1 MPTSQLKFAAA
12 LSTHDTTEEALAEVV
27 RAALDQLSAPVDLA
41 FVFVSPHHAEH
52 LETIASQLCQLL
64 GTENLFGGT
73 GEAIVGVG
81 REIEHAPAISL
92 WLAHLPGVEITSMH
106 LEFQRTPD
114 GGSFIGWD
122 DALPLQWPKDA
133 TLLLMGEPFSFPA
146 DALLA
151 RMNEDQPGVP
161 IIGGMASGGHA
172 PGENLLVHGPQMK
185 NTGASAIY
193 LHGAV
198 RIRSVV
204 SQGCRP
210 IGEPM
215 VITKSERNEI
225 HLLGGRP
232 PLEIIREI
240 FAQLPVS
247 DQQLVNRGLHIGQV
261 VDEYRDKFEPG
272 DFIIRNVIG
281 VNQETGGIAVGDYVR
296 PGQTIQFH
304 VRDEH
309 SADADLKQLLEK
321 ESPGHPL
328 GALVFTCNG
337 RGTRLFSTPDHD
349 AACVQAA
356 CGDIPA
362 AGIFAMGELGPI
374 GGQNF
379 MHGFT
384 ASLALFEEVEPQ

>member
-1 MPTSQLKFAAA
+1 MTSSTLKFAAA
-12 LSTHDTTEEALAEVV
+12 LSTHEATEEAIAQVIREALEQLA
-27 RAALDQLSAPVDLA
+27 APVDIA
-41 FVFVSPHHAEH
+41 FVFVSPQHADK
-52 LETIASQLCQLL
+52 LETIASQLCELL
-64 GTENLFGGT
+64 GTENLFGTT

-81 REIEHAPAISL
+81 REIEQAPAISL
-92 WLAHLPGVEITSMH
+92 WLAHLPGVEVTPMH

-114 GGSFIGWD
+114 GGSFIGWSGK
-122 DALPLQWPKDA
+122 LPLQWPKEA

-172 PGENLLVHGPQMK
+172 PGENLLVHGREVK
-185 NTGASAIY
+185 KTGATAIY

-198 RIRSVV
+198 RVRSVV

-240 FAQLPVS
+240 FAQLPTS

-261 VDEYRDKFEPG
+261 VDEYREKFEPG

-304 VRDEH
+304 VRDEN
-309 SADADLKQLLEK
+309 SADADLKQLLAT
-321 ESPGHPL
+321 ESGGQPL

-337 RGTRLFSTPDHD
+337 RGTRLFSSPNHD
-349 AACVQAA
+349 AECLQAA

-374 GGQNF
+374 AGQNF

-384 ASLALFEEVEPQ
+384 ASLALFEEIEQD

>member
-1 MPTSQLKFAAA
+1 MSSNALKFAAA
-12 LSTHDTTEEALAEVV
+12 LSTHEATEDAVAQTV
-27 RAALDQLSAPVDLA
+27 REALDQLAAPVDLA
-41 FVFVSPHHAEH
+41 IVFVSPQHADR
-52 LETIASQLCQLL
+52 LETIAGQMCELL
-64 GTENLFGGT
+64 GTDNLFGST

-92 WLAHLPGVEITSMH
+92 WLAHLPGVELTPMH

-114 GGSFIGWD
+114 GGSFVGWNES
-122 DALPLQWPKDA
+122 LPAQWPQDA

-151 RMNEDQPGVP
+151 RLNEDQPGVP
-161 IIGGMASGGHA
+161 IIGGMASGGQA
-172 PGENLLVHGPQMK
+172 PGENLLVHGREVK
-185 NTGASAIY
+185 KSGATALY

-210 IGEPM
+210 IGQPM

-232 PLEIIREI
+232 PLEVIREI
-240 FAQLPVS
+240 FAELPTS
-247 DQQLVNRGLHIGQV
+247 DQQLVNRGLHVGQV
-261 VDEYRDKFEPG
+261 VDEYREKFEPG

-281 VNQETGGIAVGDYVR
+281 VNQETGGVAVSDYVR

-321 ESPGHPL
+321 ESDAAPL

-337 RGTRLFSTPDHD
+337 RGTRLFSTPNHD
-349 AACVQAA
+349 ADCLQSA
-356 CGDIPA
+356 CGEIPA
-362 AGIFAMGELGPI
+362 AGIFAMGELGPVA
-374 GGQNF
+374 GQNF

-384 ASLALFEEVEPQ
+384 ASLALFEAITPE

>member
-1 MPTSQLKFAAA
+1 MTTSKPKFAAA
-12 LSTHDTTEEALAEVV
+12 LSTHDTTEEAIAEVA
-27 RAALDQLSAPVDLA
+27 RKALDQLSAPVDLA
-41 FVFVSPHHAEH
+41 FVFVSPQHAEH
-52 LETIASQLCQLL
+52 LETIAAQLCNLL
-64 GTENLFGGT
+64 GTENLFGST

-81 REIEHAPAISL
+81 QEIEHAPAISL
-92 WLAHLPGVEITSMH
+92 WLAHLPGVEITPMH

-114 GGSFIGWD
+114 GGSFTGWNGD
-122 DALPLQWPKDA
+122 LPLQWPSDA
-133 TLLLMGEPFSFPA
+133 SLILLGEPFSFPA

-172 PGENLLVHGPQMK
+172 PGENLLIHGAEVK
-185 NTGASAIY
+185 KTGATAIY

-198 RIRSVV
+198 RIRTVV

-210 IGEPM
+210 IGQPM

-232 PLEIIREI
+232 PLDVIREI
-240 FAQLPVS
+240 FATLPTS
-247 DQQLVNRGLHIGQV
+247 DQQLVNQGLQIGQV

-272 DFIIRNVIG
+272 DFIVRNVIG
-281 VNQETGGIAVGDYVR
+281 VNQESGGISVGDYVR

-309 SADADLKQLLEK
+309 SADADLKQLLAK
-321 ESPGHPL
+321 EAPGTPL

-362 AGIFAMGELGPI
+362 AGIFAMGEIGPI

-384 ASLALFEEVEPQ
+384 ASLALFEETPAS